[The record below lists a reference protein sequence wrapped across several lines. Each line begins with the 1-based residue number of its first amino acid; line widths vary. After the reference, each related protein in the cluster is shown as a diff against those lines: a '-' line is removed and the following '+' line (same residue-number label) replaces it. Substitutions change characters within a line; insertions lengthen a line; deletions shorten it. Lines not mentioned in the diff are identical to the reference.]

1 MLRFTAQRYDIM
13 MTDKMATGAFGEQLA
28 ADYLVAKGF
37 QVVFRNYRYGKSEI
51 DLIVQRDDWLI
62 FVEVKTRSSVEYGQP
77 EDFVDWRKS
86 MRMLGAAEN
95 FIFSTNWQGN
105 VRFDIVSIRLGDPPE
120 IVQLED
126 AVH

>member
-1 MLRFTAQRYDIM
+1 
-13 MTDKMATGAFGEQLA
+13 MTDKMKTGAFGEQLA
-28 ADYLVAKGF
+28 ADYFVAKGF
-37 QVVFRNYRYGKSEI
+37 HVRSRNYRYGKSEV

-86 MRMLGAAEN
+86 KRMLAAAEN
-95 FIFSTNWQGN
+95 FIFSTNWQGQ
-105 VRFDIVSIRLGDPPE
+105 VRFDIVSIRPGDPPE
-120 IVQLED
+120 IVLLED

>member
-1 MLRFTAQRYDIM
+1 M
-13 MTDKMATGAFGEQLA
+13 MTDKMETGAFGEQLA
-28 ADYLVAKGF
+28 ADYLAAKGF
-37 QVVFRNYRYGKSEI
+37 HVVFRNYRYGKSEI

-86 MRMLGAAEN
+86 LRMLGAAEN
-95 FIFSTNWQGN
+95 YIFSTNWQGN

-120 IVQLED
+120 IVLLED